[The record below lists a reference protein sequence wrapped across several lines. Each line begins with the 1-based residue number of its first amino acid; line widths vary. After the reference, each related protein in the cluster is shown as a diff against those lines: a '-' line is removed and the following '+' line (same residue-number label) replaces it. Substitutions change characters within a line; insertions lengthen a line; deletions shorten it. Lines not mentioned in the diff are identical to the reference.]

1 MARISPIM
9 LLPPVLFIGF
19 AALFMF
25 GLEREDPTALPSQF
39 EGKVAPVL
47 EVGTLGDLPPLTDA
61 MLRAPG
67 VKLLNF
73 WASWCAPCRVE
84 HPNLQKMADM
94 GITIYGV
101 NYKDTDENGLR
112 FLEELGNPF
121 AALGTDNGRQA
132 IEWGVYGIPETF
144 VIDGRGRIRLRF
156 AGPITGAV
164 MRDRIL
170 PAIEEA
176 KAAQ

>member
-1 MARISPIM
+1 MPKISPI
-9 LLPPVLFIGF
+9 LVLPPVLFIGF
-19 AALFMF
+19 AVMFMV
-25 GLEREDPTALPSQF
+25 GLERENPSALPSQF
-39 EGKVAPVL
+39 EGKIAPAL
-47 EVGTLGDLPPLTDA
+47 DVGPLGPLPQLTDA
-61 MLRAPG
+61 MLRAPE

-101 NYKDTDENGLR
+101 NYKDTDENGMR

-121 AALGTDNGRQA
+121 KALGTDNGRQA

-144 VIDGRGRIRLRF
+144 IIDARGRIRMRF
-156 AGPITGAV
+156 AGPITERV
-164 MRDRIL
+164 LRERIL

-176 KAAQ
+176 RATP